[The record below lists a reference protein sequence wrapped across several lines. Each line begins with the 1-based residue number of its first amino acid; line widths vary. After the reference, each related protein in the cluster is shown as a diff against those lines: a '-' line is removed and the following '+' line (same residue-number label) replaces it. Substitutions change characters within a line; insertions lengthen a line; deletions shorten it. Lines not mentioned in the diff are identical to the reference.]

1 MKKLLI
7 PSVLILFTLTGCSNN
22 TQNNSNNYNAQS
34 ISYEENIFDVQNTID
49 ESQTNNVQV
58 EVQENKPEEIGK
70 SSTKIYDKDEERQH
84 NLELTC
90 SKVDMFT
97 VKSGETFSFCD
108 VVGKSTP
115 QKGYEKAKIF
125 DKDGNVKEGYGG
137 R

>member
-7 PSVLILFTLTGCSNN
+7 PSVLILFLLTGCSNN
-22 TQNNSNNYNAQS
+22 TQNNSNNYNTQS
-34 ISYEENIFDVQNTID
+34 ISYEENIFDVQNTVD
-49 ESQTNNVQV
+49 ESQTNNIQV
-58 EVQENKPEEIGK
+58 EIQENKPEEIGK
-70 SSTKIYDKDEERQH
+70 YSTKIYDKDEERQH

-108 VVGKSTP
+108 VVGKATP
-115 QKGYEKAKIF
+115 QAGYEKAKIF